1 LTFSSA
7 LGVSGGTRTRTTT
20 PLEGRALVVL
30 VCDRSLRCAAWVGR
44 RGGDGGRR
52 VGDPAAP
59 RPASPLQLRRERRL
73 WVGGRELQGIESDR
87 SDAMLAGANHCFISI
102 MAGRAEPRNQRSFLS
117 LSLALD
123 GRTWI
128 CLKWGQARRRW
139 SWCVTET
146 PFQDI
151 YFYSLAP
158 MEMATGPDPWFLTD
172 NSLVRDRG
180 TDKLLY
186 PKQIGSNLY

>member
-1 LTFSSA
+1 
-7 LGVSGGTRTRTTT
+7 
-20 PLEGRALVVL
+20 
-30 VCDRSLRCAAWVGR
+30 
-44 RGGDGGRR
+44 
-52 VGDPAAP
+52 
-59 RPASPLQLRRERRL
+59 
-73 WVGGRELQGIESDR
+73 
-87 SDAMLAGANHCFISI
+87 
-102 MAGRAEPRNQRSFLS
+102 
-117 LSLALD
+117 
-123 GRTWI
+123 
-128 CLKWGQARRRW
+128 
-139 SWCVTET
+139 VTET